1 MTAVRTRP
9 LFDTLTQDVRY
20 SVRLLARTPGFT
32 IVAVLI
38 LALGIG
44 ANTSI
49 FSVVSAVL
57 LKPLP
62 FAEPDRLV
70 FIWEEATGGGS
81 FSGRSTTAPAN
92 YVDWKA
98 RSRSFEDMALYN
110 GLQEYNL
117 TGGGDPEHIGA
128 IVSTTNLFSV
138 LRLTPILGRTFTA
151 DDEGANATPVVV
163 LSRTLWAQ
171 RFGADPGIIGRD
183 ILLDGV
189 KHTVIGVVPAAF
201 NYPSKKAEIY
211 VPASFTPQ
219 QLAQRDNHSLWV
231 VGRLKPGVTLA
242 EAQAEMSAVAKT
254 LEKDYPQSN
263 TNLGVAVTPLREE
276 LASGSAL
283 LGESD
288 VRDTLFILL
297 GAVAAILLI
306 TCANVANLLLAR
318 GTARR
323 KELAVRQALGAN
335 HARVLRQL
343 LTESVVL
350 ATLGLVVGVA
360 FSAASLGYLS
370 RLIPGTLPSGTLP
383 TLDLRVLGFTCG
395 VTFLTA
401 LLFGVGPALAAA
413 RVDFA
418 EAVVRSVGRSAGRR
432 GAIARNALV
441 TGEIALTVV
450 LLAAAGLL
458 LRSYARLLDVDP
470 GFRPDH
476 LLVAETDWSPS
487 KYGDAASRKAFYA
500 DVLERT
506 RALPGVTSAGYVTNP
521 PLMFLGGR
529 ALILAEGQPPPQPG
543 ELARNLASVR
553 GVSTGYLETLGVPL
567 IRGRGFDSRDS
578 ADAAPTAVI
587 NEAMARM
594 RWLGEDPVG
603 RRFRYGYPNAPWMT
617 VVGVVG
623 DMKQMGLDS
632 APFPEFYTP
641 VEQAAVESFLWPRY
655 LVVRTKDD
663 PLSLATAVREVVHE
677 VDPDQPVGVRAMSD
691 VFDAAVGNRT
701 TQLTLVAG
709 FAALGLLLASIG
721 LFGVLSYTVARRT
734 SEIGLRM
741 ALGAQRANVVGS
753 VVRSALLTAV
763 VGVAIGLA
771 ASVALS
777 RLLASSLFGVQPT
790 DPATLAAV
798 SALVLVVALL
808 ASYVPARRAADVDPV
823 SALRTE

>member
-1 MTAVRTRP
+1 
-9 LFDTLTQDVRY
+9 
-20 SVRLLARTPGFT
+20 
-32 IVAVLI
+32 
-38 LALGIG
+38 
-44 ANTSI
+44 
-49 FSVVSAVL
+49 
-57 LKPLP
+57 
-62 FAEPDRLV
+62 V
-70 FIWEEATGGGS
+70 FLWEEATAGG
-81 FSGRSTTAPAN
+81 FSGHSTVSPAN

-117 TGGGDPEHIGA
+117 TGDGDPEHIGA
-128 IVSTTNLFSV
+128 IVATANLFSV
-138 LRLTPILGRTFTA
+138 LRLTPLLGRTFTA

-163 LSRTLWAQ
+163 LSRTLWVR
-171 RFGADPGIIGRD
+171 RFGADPGVVGRD
-183 ILLDGV
+183 IVLDGV
-189 KHTVIGVVPAAF
+189 KHTVIGVVPPAF
-201 NYPSKKAEIY
+201 NYPSKKAEVY
-211 VPASFTPQ
+211 VPAFFTPE
-219 QLAQRDNHSLWV
+219 QLAQRDNHSDWV
-231 VGRLKPGVTLA
+231 VGRLKAGVTLA
-242 EAQAEMSAVAKT
+242 EAQAEMSSVAKS
-254 LEKDYPQSN
+254 LETDYPQSN
-263 TNLGVAVTPLREE
+263 TNIGIAIVPLRED
-276 LASGSAL
+276 LATGSAL

-288 VRDTLFILL
+288 VRDTLLILL
-297 GAVAAILLI
+297 GAVAVVLLI
-306 TCANVANLLLAR
+306 TCANIANLLLAR
-318 GTARR
+318 GAARR
-323 KELAVRQALGAN
+323 RELAVRQALGAN
-335 HARVLRQL
+335 RARVLRQL
-343 LTESVVL
+343 FTESVVL
-350 ATLGLVVGVA
+350 ASLGLVVGIA

-370 RLIPGTLPSGTLP
+370 RLIPGTLPSGTAP
-383 TLDLRVLGFTCG
+383 ALDLRVLGFTCG

-418 EAVVRSVGRSAGRR
+418 NAVTRGVGRGAGPR
-432 GAIARNALV
+432 GALARNALV
-441 TGEIALTVV
+441 AGEIALTVV

-470 GFRPDH
+470 GFRPEH
-476 LLVAETDWSPS
+476 VLVAETDWSPS

-500 DVLERT
+500 GVLERT
-506 RALPGVTSAGYVTNP
+506 RAIPGVASAGFVTNP
-521 PLMFLGGR
+521 PLTFQGGR
-529 ALILAEGQPPPQPG
+529 AFIAAEGQPLPPPG
-543 ELARNLASVR
+543 EFARNIASGR

-578 ADAAPTAVI
+578 ADAAPTALI

-594 RWLGEDPVG
+594 RWPGEDPVG
-603 RRFRYGYPNAPWMT
+603 RRFRYGFPNAPRIT

-623 DMKQMGLDS
+623 DMKQMGLDTAS
-632 APFPEFYTP
+632 FPEFYTP
-641 VEQAAVESFLWPRY
+641 VEQAVIESFLWPRY

-663 PLSLATAVREVVHE
+663 PLSLAPAVREAVRD
-677 VDPDQPVGVRAMSD
+677 VDPDQPVGFRTMSD

-701 TQLTLVAG
+701 TQLTLVAC
-709 FAALGLLLASIG
+709 FAVLGLLLASIG

-763 VGVAIGLA
+763 VGLAIGLA
-771 ASVALS
+771 GALALS

-798 SALVLVVALL
+798 SAVVLAVALL

>member
-1 MTAVRTRP
+1 MTSARTRSF
-9 LFDTLTQDVRY
+9 FDALSQDVRY
-20 SVRLLARTPGFT
+20 AVRLLARTPGFT
-32 IVAVLI
+32 TIAVLI

-62 FAEPDRLV
+62 FAESDRLV
-70 FIWEEATGGGS
+70 FLWEVSTAGS
-81 FSGRSTTAPAN
+81 FSGHSTTTPAN

-98 RSRSFEDMALYN
+98 RSRSFDDMALYN

-117 TGGGDPEHIGA
+117 TGDGDPEHIGA
-128 IVSTTNLFSV
+128 IVATGNLFSV
-138 LRLTPILGRTFTA
+138 LRLTPILGRTFTS
-151 DDEGANATPVVV
+151 DDEGASATPVVV
-163 LSRTLWAQ
+163 LSRTIWVR
-171 RFGADPGIIGRD
+171 RFGADPNIIGRD
-183 ILLDGV
+183 IALDGV
-189 KHTVIGVVPAAF
+189 KHTVIGVVPPAF
-201 NYPSKKAEIY
+201 NYPSKKAEVY
-211 VPASFTPQ
+211 VPANFTPE

-231 VGRLKPGVTLA
+231 VARLKPGVAIA
-242 EAQAEMSAVAKT
+242 EAQAEMSAISKS

-263 TNLGVAVTPLREE
+263 TNLGVAVVPLRED
-276 LASGSAL
+276 LASGSSL

-288 VRDTLFILL
+288 VRDTLIVLL
-297 GAVAAILLI
+297 AAVAAVLLI
-306 TCANVANLLLAR
+306 TCANIANLLLAR
-318 GTARR
+318 GAARR

-335 HARVLRQL
+335 QARVLRQL
-343 LTESVVL
+343 LTESIVL
-350 ATLGLVVGVA
+350 AGLGLVVGIA
-360 FSAASLGYLS
+360 FSSASLGYLA
-370 RLIPGTLPSGTLP
+370 RLIPGTLPSGTAP
-383 TLDLRVLGFTCG
+383 ALDARVLAFTCC

-418 EAVVRSVGRSAGRR
+418 NAVTRGVGRASGPR
-432 GAIARNALV
+432 GSLARNALV
-441 TGEIALTVV
+441 TGEIALTVM

-476 LLVAETDWSPS
+476 VLVAETNWAPS
-487 KYGDAASRKAFYA
+487 KYSDAASRKAFYA
-500 DVLERT
+500 AVLERT
-506 RALPGVTSAGYVTNP
+506 RALPGVTSAGFVTNP
-521 PLMFLGGR
+521 PLTFVGGR
-529 ALILAEGQPPPQPG
+529 MFIVPDGQPLPPPG
-543 ELARNLASVR
+543 DIARNIASVR
-553 GVSTGYLETLGVPL
+553 GVSAGYLETLGVPL
-567 IRGRGFDSRDS
+567 IRGRGFDSRDA
-578 ADAAPTAVI
+578 ADAAPAVVI
-587 NEAMARM
+587 NEALARM
-594 RWLGEDPVG
+594 RWPGEDAVG
-603 RRFRYGYPNAPWMT
+603 RRFRFGFPGAAWMT

-623 DMKQMGLDS
+623 DMKQMGLDT
-632 APFPEFYTP
+632 APFPELYTP
-641 VEQAAVESFLWPRY
+641 VEQTPVESFLWPRY

-663 PLSLATAVREVVHE
+663 PLSLATAVREAVRS

-701 TQLTLVAG
+701 TQLALVGG
-709 FAALGLLLASIG
+709 FAVLGLLLASIG

-763 VGVAIGLA
+763 VGLAIGLVGA
-771 ASVALS
+771 LALS

-790 DPATLAAV
+790 DPATLGAV
-798 SALVLVVALL
+798 SAVVLAVALL

>member
-1 MTAVRTRP
+1 MKAVRTRS
-9 LFDTLTQDVRY
+9 LFAALSQDVRY
-20 SVRLLARTPGFT
+20 AVRLLARTPGFT

-57 LKPLP
+57 LRPLP
-62 FAEPDRLV
+62 FAEADRLA
-70 FIWEEATGGGS
+70 FLWEVSTAGNFTGN
-81 FSGRSTTAPAN
+81 STVSPAN

-117 TGGGDPEHIGA
+117 TGDGEPEHIGA
-128 IVSTTNLFSV
+128 IVATTNLFSI
-138 LRLTPILGRTFTA
+138 LRLTPILGRAFGPG
-151 DDEGANATPVVV
+151 DDGASAAPVVV
-163 LSRTLWAQ
+163 LSRTLWVR

-183 ILLDGV
+183 IFLDGA
-189 KHTVIGVVPAAF
+189 KHTVIGVVPPAF
-201 NYPSKKAEIY
+201 NYPSKRAEVY
-211 VPASFTPQ
+211 VPASFTPE
-219 QLAQRDNHSLWV
+219 QLAQRDNHSDWV

-242 EAQAEMSAVAKT
+242 EAQAEMNAVANS
-254 LEKDYPQSN
+254 LETDYPQSN
-263 TNLGVAVTPLREE
+263 KNLGVAVVPLRED
-276 LASGSAL
+276 LAKGSSL

-288 VRDTLFILL
+288 VRDTLFVLL
-297 GAVAAILLI
+297 CAVAAVLLI
-306 TCANVANLLLAR
+306 TCANVANLLIAR

-323 KELAVRQALGAN
+323 KELAIRQALGAN
-335 HARVLRQL
+335 RLRVLRQL
-343 LTESVVL
+343 LTESIVL
-350 ATLGLVVGVA
+350 ASLGLVVGVA
-360 FSAASLGYLS
+360 FSAVSLGYLS
-370 RLIPGTLPSGTLP
+370 RLVPGTLPNGTAP
-383 TLDLRVLGFTCG
+383 ALDARVLGFTCG
-395 VTFLTA
+395 VTFFTA
-401 LLFGVGPALAAA
+401 LLFGAGPALAAA

-418 EAVVRSVGRSAGRR
+418 NAVTRGVGRGAGTR
-432 GAIARNALV
+432 GALARNALV

-476 LLVAETDWSPS
+476 VLVAETDWSPS

-506 RALPGVTSAGYVTNP
+506 RALPGVVSAGFVTNP
-521 PLMFLGGR
+521 PLTFIGGR
-529 ALILAEGQPPPQPG
+529 AFIMAEGQPPPPQG
-543 ELARNLASVR
+543 EIVRNIASIR
-553 GVSTGYLETLGVPL
+553 GVSAGYLETLGVPL

-578 ADAAPTAVI
+578 TDAAPAAVI
-587 NEAMARM
+587 NDAMARM
-594 RWLGEDPVG
+594 RWPGEDPVG
-603 RRFRYGYPNAPWMT
+603 RRFKLGFPGAPWMT

-623 DMKQMGLDS
+623 DMKQMGLDA

-641 VEQAAVESFLWPRY
+641 VEQTVIESFAWPRY

-663 PLSLATAVREVVHE
+663 PMSLATAVREVVHA
-677 VDPDQPVGVRAMSD
+677 VDPDQPVGVRSMSD
-691 VFDAAVGNRT
+691 VFDAAVGNRA
-701 TQLTLVAG
+701 TQLTLVGG
-709 FAALGLLLASIG
+709 FAGLGLLLAAIG

-763 VGVAIGLA
+763 VGLAIGLA
-771 ASVALS
+771 GALALS

-798 SALVLVVALL
+798 SAVVLVVALV

>member
-1 MTAVRTRP
+1 MTAVRMI
-9 LFDTLTQDVRY
+9 LDTLSQDVRY
-20 SVRLLARTPGFT
+20 AGRLLARTPGFT
-32 IVAVLI
+32 VVAVLI

-62 FAEPDRLV
+62 FAEADRLV
-70 FIWEEATGGGS
+70 FLWEV
-81 FSGRSTTAPAN
+81 STAGNFVGPSTVAPAN

-117 TGGGDPEHIGA
+117 TGDGEPEHIGA
-128 IVSTTNLFSV
+128 IVATTNLFSI
-138 LRLTPILGRTFTA
+138 LRLTPILGRTFSA
-151 DDEGANATPVVV
+151 GDEGANAAPVVV
-163 LSRTLWAQ
+163 LSRTLWVR
-171 RFGADPGIIGRD
+171 RFGADPGVIGRD

-189 KHTVIGVVPAAF
+189 KHTVIGVVPPAF
-201 NYPSKKAEIY
+201 NYPSRRAEVY
-211 VPASFTPQ
+211 VPASFTPEL
-219 QLAQRDNHSLWV
+219 LAQRGNHSLWV
-231 VGRLKPGVTLA
+231 VGRLKLGVALA
-242 EAQAEMSAVAKT
+242 EARAEMGAVAKS
-254 LEKDYPQSN
+254 LEKDHPESN
-263 TNLGVAVTPLREE
+263 TNLGVSVVPLRED

-318 GTARR
+318 GAARR

-335 HARVLRQL
+335 QARVLRQL
-343 LTESVVL
+343 LTESIVL
-350 ATLGLVVGVA
+350 ASLGLIVGIA
-360 FSAASLGYLS
+360 FSAASLGYLA
-370 RLIPGTLPSGTLP
+370 RLIPGTLPNGTAP
-383 TLDLRVLGFTCG
+383 ALDLRVLGFTCG

-418 EAVVRSVGRSAGRR
+418 EAVVRSVGRSAGSR
-432 GAIARNALV
+432 GTLARNALV

-458 LRSYARLLDVDP
+458 LRSYAHLLDVDP
-470 GFRPDH
+470 GFRPNH

-500 DVLERT
+500 NVLERT
-506 RALPGVTSAGYVTNP
+506 RAIPGVTSAGFVTNP
-521 PLMFLGGR
+521 PLTFLGGR
-529 ALILAEGQPPPQPG
+529 AFIMAEGQPPPEQG
-543 ELARNLASVR
+543 QFARNLASVR

-578 ADAAPTAVI
+578 ADAAPTAVV

-594 RWLGEDPVG
+594 RWPGEDPVG
-603 RRFRYGYPNAPWMT
+603 RRFRYGFPNAPWMT

-623 DMKQMGLDS
+623 DMKQMGLDT

-641 VEQAAVESFLWPRY
+641 VGQTVIESFAWPRY
-655 LVVRTKDD
+655 LVVRTKDE

-677 VDPDQPVGVRAMSD
+677 VDPDQPVGVQSMSD

-701 TQLTLVAG
+701 TQLTLVGG
-709 FAALGLLLASIG
+709 FAVLGLLLASIG

-741 ALGAQRANVVGS
+741 ALGAQRATVVGS

-763 VGVAIGLA
+763 VGLAIGLA
-771 ASVALS
+771 GALALS

-798 SALVLVVALL
+798 SAVVLVVALL
-808 ASYVPARRAADVDPV
+808 ASYVPARKAADVDPV